1 MENVNIGIVNL
12 VVSSKL
18 KESYFKNEMVNESK
32 EQINE
37 FFNVVKSSP
46 LLQLE
51 FKVFN
56 NIEGKHI
63 VNEVI
68 AKDYIDNH
76 IKLFE
81 IYTIEE
87 IDAEREKIQKFLQE
101 GAEYDLERVDL
112 YLAIETLINE
122 SLETYDKKDV
132 DKMHEAF
139 MLVLEHVQ
147 TPKKSLLENVDVQP
161 INDDI
166 IEIAV
171 EKYNEKYESLDEG
184 DKELL
189 KTLIKSN
196 AAEKQELLETYKAE
210 SLEILEGVNKDG
222 THDKIAKAIQKIKEM
237 VYNQETVND
246 DIIGLHELKKG
257 LL

>member
-12 VVSSKL
+12 VVSGKL
-18 KESYFKNEMVNESK
+18 KDSYFKNEMVTESK
-32 EQINE
+32 ERINE
-37 FFNVVKSSP
+37 FFDVVKSSP
-46 LLQLE
+46 ILQLE

-63 VNEVI
+63 ENEII

-76 IKLFE
+76 IRLFE

-112 YLAIETLINE
+112 YIAIDTLINE
-122 SLETYDKKDV
+122 TLETHNKKDV
-132 DKMHEAF
+132 DKMHESF
-139 MLVLEHVQ
+139 MHVLKHIQ
-147 TPKKSLLENVDVQP
+147 TPKKELLENVDVQP
-161 INDDI
+161 LNDDI
-166 IEIAV
+166 IGIAV
-171 EKYNEKYESLDEG
+171 EKYNEKYASLDES
-184 DKELL
+184 DRELL
-189 KTLIKSN
+189 KTLIKASVN
-196 AAEKQELLETYKAE
+196 EKQKLLETYKSE
-210 SLEILEGVNKDG
+210 SLELLEGVNKDG
-222 THDKIAKAIQKIKEM
+222 THDKIARAIQKIKEM

-246 DIIGLHELKKG
+246 DIIGLHELQKG